1 MIWTMTAAVQRA
13 KMLTIVAVL
22 VIGGLAPVR
31 PARADINEQVAQL
44 DLSKATLKDVLRI
57 FGEPQSYSWEGK
69 TLTRDSL
76 PRTYMLAY
84 PNDFSVLMNA
94 GRVGEL
100 RFTGLGAGYA
110 YQGKL
115 RVGSSLEEVLAVV
128 GQPASTVEGGHVGG
142 QDGVLYKDV
151 DGKKGDCYYSRA
163 DQHVRLF
170 FQDYKVVGL
179 CLMGRQQRGDLDAGG
194 KLAKLSEQPAGPV
207 TFPKIDRRPAPCDF
221 ERGSLEAAPKYD
233 PKNSDAFQVDLRSY
247 DLSRLDLREAAVA
260 LAHAN
265 FDDRTV
271 WPAPERLP
279 SGFDRQ
285 RMVELAKNPGLR
297 VHSLHAQGITGR
309 GVGIAI
315 IDNPLL
321 TDHQEYAER
330 LRLYEED
337 NVPSEGEA
345 HMHGPAVASIAVG
358 KTVGVA
364 PEADLYYIGRWV
376 MDREPGTGGAPSV
389 NSQYDAQA
397 IQRILQINEQLPA
410 DRKIRVISISFGWEF
425 GQRGYLEAAAAA
437 RKAKAAGML
446 VICSSTEEVH
456 GFKFHGLGRD
466 LMSDPNDFASYRLTR
481 WGTEMYAS
489 HDRLLVPMD
498 ARATASPTGK
508 NEYAFYSEGGWSWS
522 IPYIAGMYA
531 LTAQVEPKITPER
544 FWALAMK
551 TGRTVET
558 KDGEKTI
565 SLGPILDPVQLIE
578 AIRRGDLSDA
588 TAVAAELAKYSAP
601 SPRVPPQAWV
611 SNDRMPEDFA
621 ARLARLDID
630 NASRKDVIEQLGKPA
645 SYVLGNEVLDANNLP
660 SRYAMVYPAGVQVI
674 MSAERIG
681 RITVLAPGYL
691 FRNKV
696 QVGTGQAEVFEVLG
710 PPRKTVENAKGAD
723 VSRGL
728 EDGVL
733 YQDFDGVK
741 GSCLYRDRAQ
751 GVLLYFE
758 ESRVR
763 QMMLLPKSR

>member
-1 MIWTMTAAVQRA
+1 MNTRTMTAAVQRA
-13 KMLTIVAVL
+13 KMLTIMAVL

-44 DLSKATLKDVLRI
+44 DLGKATLKDVLRI

-76 PRTYMLAY
+76 PRIYMLAY
-84 PNDFSVLMNA
+84 PNDFSVLMNG

-100 RFTGLGAGYA
+100 RFGGPGAGYA
-110 YQGKL
+110 YRGKL
-115 RVGSSLEEVLAVV
+115 RVGSSLEEALAVV

-260 LAHAN
+260 LTHAN

-337 NVPSEGEA
+337 NVPSETEA

-358 KTVGVA
+358 KTIGVA
-364 PEADLYYIGRWV
+364 PEADLYYIGRWAF
-376 MDREPGTGGAPSV
+376 DTEGAAGGRPSAT
-389 NSQYDAQA
+389 SKYEAEA

-410 DRKIRVISISFGWEF
+410 DRKIRVISISFGWQF
-425 GQRGYLEAAAAA
+425 GQRGFAEATKAAQE
-437 RKAKAAGML
+437 AKAAGLL
-446 VICSSTEEVH
+446 VISSSVEMTH

-466 LMSDPNDFASYRLTR
+466 LLSSADDFASYRPAR
-481 WGTEMYAS
+481 WGQDMYAN

-498 ARATASPTGK
+498 ARVTASPTGK
-508 NEYAFYSEGGWSWS
+508 NEYAFYGEGGWSWA
-522 IPYIAGMYA
+522 IPYIAGAYA
-531 LTAQVEPKITPER
+531 LAAQVDPKITPER

-551 TGRTVET
+551 TGRTVRVSHESRSL
-558 KDGEKTI
+558 D
-565 SLGPILDPVQLIE
+565 LGPILDPVQLIE
-578 AIRRGDLSDA
+578 ALRRGDLSDKA
-588 TAVAAELAKYSAP
+588 AVAAELAKYSA
-601 SPRVPPQAWV
+601 SSRGSDDRV
-611 SNDRMPEDFA
+611 SEDFA
-621 ARLARLDID
+621 ARIARLDFD
-630 NASRKDVIEQLGKPA
+630 RASRRDVIEQLGQPA
-645 SYVLGNEVLDANNLP
+645 SHVLGQEVLDPNNLP
-660 SRYAMVYPAGVQVI
+660 SRYVMLYPAGVQVI
-674 MSAERIG
+674 MSADRVRAI
-681 RITVLAPGYL
+681 VVSLPGYL
-691 FRNKV
+691 WRNKIE
-696 QVGTGQAEVFEVLG
+696 VGTPIQDVFKVLG
-710 PPRKTVENAKGAD
+710 SPNKTVENAPSAELAKAQQ
-723 VSRGL
+723 
-728 EDGVL
+728 EDGIF
-733 YQDFDGVK
+733 YKDIDGV
-741 GSCLYRDRAQ
+741 GGTCLYHILPSQ
-751 GVLLYFE
+751 GVSLYFTDN
-758 ESRVR
+758 RVR
-763 QMMLLPKSR
+763 QMTLIAKGGN